1 MVQVLEREKCP
12 RCEKDVYDAE
22 GFPAGEILDCFI
34 KSKAWNNF
42 AFISKLLHM
51 TRASVFF
58 VYIKSKKKIK
68 NYRRQTLSQAMFQM
82 FLVR

>member
-34 KSKAWNNF
+34 KSKAWNNLF
-42 AFISKLLHM
+42 GGKCII
-51 TRASVFF
+51 RASFF
-58 VYIKSKKKIK
+58 VHIKSK
-68 NYRRQTLSQAMFQM
+68 
-82 FLVR
+82 

>member
-34 KSKAWNNF
+34 KSKAWNNLF
-42 AFISKLLHM
+42 GGKCI
-51 TRASVFF
+51 
-58 VYIKSKKKIK
+58 
-68 NYRRQTLSQAMFQM
+68 
-82 FLVR
+82 